1 MIPEDIPAAAALEA
15 RCFSEPWTE
24 HAYRSAFR
32 RNGVDYFFWL
42 AEEAGEVI
50 GIISLTRMGEDGE
63 IGNVAVHPDK
73 RRRGVARHLLQTV
86 LEYGEQELHME
97 AFTLE
102 VRDGNRGAIHLYESE
117 GFQTEGIRP
126 GFYKKPT
133 EDARILW
140 RRQKG
145 SND

>member
-1 MIPEDIPAAAALEA
+1 MIRRMGQEDIPAAAALEA
-15 RCFSEPWTE
+15 QCFSEPWTE
-24 HAYRSAFR
+24 NAYRSAFR
-32 RNGVDYFFWL
+32 REGVDYFFWIE
-42 AEEAGEVI
+42 EEAGEVI

-63 IGNVAVHPDK
+63 IGNVAVHPDR
-73 RRRGVARHLLQTV
+73 RRRGIARRLLQTA
-86 LEYGEQELHME
+86 LAYGESNLHME

-102 VRDGNRGAIHLYESE
+102 VRDGNKGAIQLYESE

-140 RRQKG
+140 RR
-145 SND
+145 